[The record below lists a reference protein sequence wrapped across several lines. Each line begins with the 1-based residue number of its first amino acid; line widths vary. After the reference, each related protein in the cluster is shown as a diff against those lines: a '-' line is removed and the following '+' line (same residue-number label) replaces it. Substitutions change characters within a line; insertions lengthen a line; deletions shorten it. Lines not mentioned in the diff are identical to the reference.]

1 METTMNIRL
10 DILEK
15 IKEAAIA
22 KGISCS
28 RMISILMQKVM
39 GEDIQYVRMGR
50 LVQYQKRC
58 RKEDWRKFHVKLRGD
73 EYEYFHDLKKI
84 LKMSVSL
91 ILAYAVRRYL
101 LDVINEKSTDNYRN
115 FFRNYVVIR
124 EIIDN
129 IVCWKHFWGYPP
141 HIEQHIKH

>member
-28 RMISILMQKVM
+28 RMIRILMQKVM

-50 LVQYQKRC
+50 LVQYQKRR
-58 RKEDWRKFHVKLRGD
+58 RKEDWRKFHVTWRED
-73 EYEYFHDLKKI
+73 EYEYYTDLRKM
-84 LKMSVSL
+84 LKRSVSL
-91 ILAYAVRRYL
+91 ILAYAVKRYL
-101 LDVINEKSTDNYRN
+101 EEIINDKSTDNYRAQY
-115 FFRNYVVIR
+115 RNYVVVR
-124 EIIDN
+124 ENIGNII
-129 IVCWKHFWGYPP
+129 CWKLFWGYPP
-141 HIEQHIKH
+141 NIEQHIHH

>member
-50 LVQYQKRC
+50 LVQYQKKR
-58 RKEDWRKFHVKLRGD
+58 RKEEWHKFHVTWRED
-73 EYEYFHDLKKI
+73 EYEYYTDLRKM
-84 LKMSVSL
+84 LKRSVSL
-91 ILAYAVRRYL
+91 ILAYAVKRYL
-101 LDVINEKSTDNYRN
+101 QEIINDKSTDNYRSQY
-115 FFRNYVVIR
+115 RNYVVVR
-124 EIIDN
+124 ENIGNII
-129 IVCWKHFWGYPP
+129 CWKLIWGYPP
-141 HIEQHIKH
+141 NIEQHIT

>member
-1 METTMNIRL
+1 METTLNIHK
-10 DILEK
+10 DILGK
-15 IKEAAIA
+15 ISEAAISRD
-22 KGISCS
+22 ISS
-28 RMISILMQKVM
+28 SLMISMLMQKVM
-39 GEDIQYVRMGR
+39 GENIRYMRMGR
-50 LVQYQKRC
+50 PVRYQKRC
-58 RKEDWRKFHVKLRGD
+58 RKEEWHKFHVKLRGD
-73 EYEYFHDLKKI
+73 EYEYFHDLKRL

-101 LDVINEKSTDNYRN
+101 LDVINEKSTDNYRY

-141 HIEQHIKH
+141 HIEQHIQH